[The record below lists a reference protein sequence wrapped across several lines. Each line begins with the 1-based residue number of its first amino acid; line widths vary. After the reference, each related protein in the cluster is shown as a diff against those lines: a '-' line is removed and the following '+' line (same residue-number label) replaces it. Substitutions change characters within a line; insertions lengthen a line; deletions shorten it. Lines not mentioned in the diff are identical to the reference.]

1 MFRVLLAFG
10 LISLG
15 AVACGNDER
24 RAGSVSSHAP
34 PPTREE
40 EESRRFADAPLAPE
54 NGADAAVTTSA
65 TPRPSSGYWGIAEGE
80 PLPIRWEDLMPEGAP
95 EALEAE
101 YEDFYRALEARYAA
115 DSSLEGALGMI
126 EEGSDMDYMP
136 QLGSFDTVPDLE
148 GVLVRI
154 PGYVVPFDFEPGNRQ
169 TEFLFAPYMGACIHT
184 PPPPPNQLIYV
195 EASPAVK
202 VDDIEAAYWL
212 EGTLTSARQDSD
224 LASAAYTLQ
233 LTRIAPYSAP

>member
-1 MFRVLLAFG
+1 MVRFLLAG
-10 LISLG
+10 SLISL
-15 AVACGNDER
+15 AAACGNGER
-24 RAGSVSSHAP
+24 NAVSDGSSEPSPRWDSVDTSRSDDASA
-34 PPTREE
+34 RV
-40 EESRRFADAPLAPE
+40 ESRPQPGEPSDE
-54 NGADAAVTTSA
+54 
-65 TPRPSSGYWGIAEGE
+65 TPRSSAGYWGIAEGE
-80 PLPIRWEDLMPEGAP
+80 ALPIRWEDLMPEGAP

-101 YEDFYRALEARYAA
+101 YEAFYRALEARYAA
-115 DSSLEGALGMI
+115 DNSFDGALGMI

-136 QLGSFDTVPDLE
+136 QFGSFDTVPDLE

-202 VDDIEAAYWL
+202 VDDLEAAYWL